1 MEDFTQGC
9 KMRLEIGKVG
19 VERKKLRKTVQFGW
33 FCWFPIGEEG
43 LCTTKLR
50 EKGVNS
56 CDFGVSAS
64 WCE

>member
-9 KMRLEIGKVG
+9 KNETWDWDSWSW
-19 VERKKLRKTVQFGW
+19 KKLRKTVQFGW
-33 FCWFPIGEEG
+33 FCWFPIGEVG